1 MVVLQHSEICKE
13 VSRFIYEGKRFL
25 SFILCFYE
33 QYHAFWCGT
42 ACGTRTGMIEAME

>member
-1 MVVLQHSEICKE
+1 VKYAKKYQDLFMRVNAFYLLY
-13 VSRFIYEGKRFL
+13 FA
-25 SFILCFYE
+25 YE